1 MKTKILAGILSLA
14 LGFCA
19 VSCDDEDDYS
29 PATGTLVQ
37 SVVTGSS
44 DVTATSAV
52 LKGSVDG
59 LQTQAASAYTVG
71 FFYGTSAE
79 ALTETAA
86 GSLDGNTISASLTGL
101 TNNTT
106 LYYQAYVTLQK
117 TVTYK
122 GEVKSLVTTN
132 AKVSTADAK
141 EIGINSVV
149 VGGSAVDYPTGAT
162 CGIVFAA
169 SSDVEKVRAGL
180 KVAAGEV
187 GAFSIEKKGLL
198 PSATYYYAA
207 YLDLGSGVVYG
218 DVKEFETKEFSI
230 DPDRDFV
237 DLGLSTKWC
246 KFNIGTTKA
255 SELGGLFAFG
265 DLTGLNNS
273 TSCSDYTP
281 AADIYKTDSD
291 IAFKSL
297 SKATMPTADEF
308 EELFTKCKVEWA
320 EEDGAAGYKF
330 TGPNG
335 NSIFMPA
342 AGSRTGNTVSGE
354 GEKGLYLTGSVNK
367 SAPDFAISYSFSNGQ
382 NDKTTTPRYQ
392 ALSVRPVTVA
402 KNVPFNKAL
411 LNKKWVIDLNADGES
426 FRFDGPL
433 YYYGTDD
440 SWATVTNNE
449 GAYLGSIDSW
459 NWIPKYSGNEWLGPK
474 ADYGY
479 MELKE
484 DGSVSIHRGTPVF
497 DESNNFKEMTYTDE
511 TGTYEVDE
519 VNKTITL
526 SIDVL
531 GFGTFNKITLDA
543 KTKLKI
549 FSLTDETMQ
558 IAILRDPG
566 LSGEGAASL
575 VYNYIT
581 NEVKEAEEAVKVKL
595 IAAGSDGAGTW
606 GTEVSKFSP
615 LDLVAKGSITETVT
629 YEGAMNGAKVFLLD
643 FGGLCGKLPNSFV
656 RIDGIKADGKDVKY
670 DASKFCYGNI
680 EGENAGNN
688 YRVEFFNAWGLTAKA
703 SPFSNTAEAIE
714 DEMAVSFSD
723 KVEITY
729 TVFADANV
737 ARKYDVNLITV
748 NPSWGGTWGYNDG
761 QQIEV
766 KYDEETHKFAFEPT
780 ELSFSYSDASTDY
793 SAGSIMTFLE
803 VADIY
808 GYFPGLHATLDKLV
822 IDGKDITFDA
832 TKVLDSNESPKYRL
846 ELWNCYGAT
855 KGNCAFGE
863 ADGDVIK
870 ELGFTDKMELT
881 ATFHSLFATP
891 SFD

>member
-1 MKTKILAGILSLA
+1 MSLA

-52 LKGSVDG
+52 LKGTVDG

-79 ALTETAA
+79 ALTETAT

-149 VGGSAVDYPTGAT
+149 VGGAAVDYPTGAT
-162 CGIVFAA
+162 CGVVFAA

-180 KVAAGEV
+180 KVSASEV

-207 YLDLGSGVVYG
+207 YLDLGSGIVYG

-230 DPDRDFV
+230 DPDADFV

-246 KFNIGTTKA
+246 KFNIGATKA

-308 EELFTKCKVEWA
+308 EELFTKCKVEWT
-320 EEDGAAGYKF
+320 EEDGTAGYKF

-342 AGSRTGNTVSGE
+342 AGSRTGNAVSGE
-354 GEKGLYLTGSVNK
+354 GEKGLYLTGSVNP
-367 SAPDFAISYSFSNGQ
+367 SAPDFAISYAFSNGQ

-402 KNVPFNKAL
+402 KNIPFNKAL
-411 LNKKWVIDLNADGES
+411 LERKWVLDLNADGES

-433 YYYGTDD
+433 YYYGSED
-440 SWATVTNNE
+440 SWSTVTNNE

-459 NWIPKYSGNEWLGPK
+459 NWSPKYSDNKWLGPQ

-479 MELKE
+479 MEFKG
-484 DGSVSIHRGTPVF
+484 DSVCIYRGTPEF
-497 DESNNFKEMTYTDE
+497 DEDGNYKSMTYTME
-511 TGTYEVDE
+511 KGIYEVDE

-526 SIDVL
+526 PFDVL
-531 GFGTFNKITLDA
+531 GFGTFNKLTLDA
-543 KTKLKI
+543 KTNLKVL
-549 FSLTDETMQ
+549 SLTSESMQ

-566 LSGEGAASL
+566 LSGEGAALLS
-575 VYNYIT
+575 YNYIT
-581 NEVKEAEEAVKVKL
+581 NEVKEAEEAVKVNLLTAGADWGGSWGSVVSKISPKDL
-595 IAAGSDGAGTW
+595 IA
-606 GTEVSKFSP
+606 K
-615 LDLVAKGSITETVT
+615 
-629 YEGAMNGAKVFLLD
+629 
-643 FGGLCGKLPNSFV
+643 
-656 RIDGIKADGKDVKY
+656 
-670 DASKFCYGNI
+670 
-680 EGENAGNN
+680 
-688 YRVEFFNAWGLTAKA
+688 
-703 SPFSNTAEAIE
+703 
-714 DEMAVSFSD
+714 
-723 KVEITY
+723 
-729 TVFADANV
+729 
-737 ARKYDVNLITV
+737 
-748 NPSWGGTWGYNDG
+748 
-761 QQIEV
+761 
-766 KYDEETHKFAFEPT
+766 
-780 ELSFSYSDASTDY
+780 
-793 SAGSIMTFLE
+793 
-803 VADIY
+803 
-808 GYFPGLHATLDKLV
+808 
-822 IDGKDITFDA
+822 
-832 TKVLDSNESPKYRL
+832 
-846 ELWNCYGAT
+846 
-855 KGNCAFGE
+855 
-863 ADGDVIK
+863 
-870 ELGFTDKMELT
+870 
-881 ATFHSLFATP
+881 
-891 SFD
+891 

>member
-1 MKTKILAGILSLA
+1 MSLA

-19 VSCDDEDDYS
+19 VSCDDDDDYS

-52 LKGSVDG
+52 LKGTVDG
-59 LQTQAASAYTVG
+59 LQSQASSAYTVG
-71 FFYGTSAE
+71 FYYGTSAE
-79 ALTETAA
+79 ALTETAV
-86 GSLDGNTISASLTGL
+86 GSLDGNTISASLSGL

-149 VGGSAVDYPTGAT
+149 VGGTAVDYPADAT

-180 KVAAGEV
+180 KVVANEV

-198 PSATYYYAA
+198 PSSTYYYAA
-207 YLDLGSGVVYG
+207 YLDLGSGIVYG
-218 DVKEFETKEFSI
+218 DVKEFETKEFTL

-237 DLGLSTKWC
+237 DLGLTTKWC
-246 KFNIGTTKA
+246 KFNIGATKA

-273 TSCSDYTP
+273 TSCSDYEP
-281 AADIYKTDSD
+281 AADVYKTDSD
-291 IAFKSL
+291 IAFKNF

-308 EELFTKCKVEWA
+308 EELFTKCKVEWT
-320 EEDGAAGYKF
+320 EEDGTAGYKF

-342 AGSRTGNTVSGE
+342 AGSRTGNVISGE
-354 GEKGLYLTGSVNK
+354 GVKGLYLTGSVNK
-367 SAPDFAISYSFSNGQ
+367 TATDFAISYSFSNGQ
-382 NDKTTTPRYQ
+382 NDQTTTPRYQ

-402 KNVPFNKAL
+402 KNIPLNKAL
-411 LNKKWVIDLNADGES
+411 LNKKWFIDLNADGES

-433 YYYGTDD
+433 YYYGEKD

-449 GAYLGSIDSW
+449 KEYLGYSDSESW
-459 NWIPKYSGNEWLGPK
+459 NWAPKYSDNKWLGPQ

-479 MELKE
+479 MEFKE

-497 DESNNFKEMTYTDE
+497 DEDNNYKEMTYTDE

-531 GFGTFNKITLDA
+531 GFGTFNKLTLDA
-543 KTKLKI
+543 KTNLKVL
-549 FSLTDETMQ
+549 SLTSESMQ

-566 LSGEGAASL
+566 LSGEGAALLS
-575 VYNYIT
+575 YNYIT
-581 NEVKEAEEAVKVKL
+581 NEVKEAEEAVKVNLLTAGADWGGSWGSVVSKISPKDL
-595 IAAGSDGAGTW
+595 IA
-606 GTEVSKFSP
+606 K
-615 LDLVAKGSITETVT
+615 
-629 YEGAMNGAKVFLLD
+629 
-643 FGGLCGKLPNSFV
+643 
-656 RIDGIKADGKDVKY
+656 
-670 DASKFCYGNI
+670 
-680 EGENAGNN
+680 
-688 YRVEFFNAWGLTAKA
+688 
-703 SPFSNTAEAIE
+703 
-714 DEMAVSFSD
+714 
-723 KVEITY
+723 
-729 TVFADANV
+729 
-737 ARKYDVNLITV
+737 
-748 NPSWGGTWGYNDG
+748 
-761 QQIEV
+761 
-766 KYDEETHKFAFEPT
+766 
-780 ELSFSYSDASTDY
+780 
-793 SAGSIMTFLE
+793 
-803 VADIY
+803 
-808 GYFPGLHATLDKLV
+808 
-822 IDGKDITFDA
+822 
-832 TKVLDSNESPKYRL
+832 
-846 ELWNCYGAT
+846 
-855 KGNCAFGE
+855 
-863 ADGDVIK
+863 
-870 ELGFTDKMELT
+870 
-881 ATFHSLFATP
+881 
-891 SFD
+891 

>member
-14 LGFCA
+14 LGFSA
-19 VSCDDEDDYS
+19 VSCDDDDDYS

-52 LKGSVDG
+52 LKGTVDG

-71 FFYGTSAE
+71 FFYGASAE

-141 EIGINSVV
+141 EIGVNSVV
-149 VGGSAVDYPTGAT
+149 VGGTAVDYPTGAT
-162 CGIVFAA
+162 CGVVFAA

-246 KFNIGTTKA
+246 KFNIGATKA

-320 EEDGAAGYKF
+320 EEDGTAGYKF

-342 AGSRTGNTVSGE
+342 AGSRTGNAVSGE
-354 GEKGLYLTGSVNK
+354 GVKGLYLTGSVNP
-367 SAPDFAISYSFSNGQ
+367 SAPDFAISYAFSNGQ

-402 KNVPFNKAL
+402 KNIPFNKAL
-411 LNKKWVIDLNADGES
+411 LEKKWVIDLNADGES

-459 NWIPKYSGNEWLGPK
+459 NWIPKYSENEWLGPK
-474 ADYGY
+474 ADYGF
-479 MELKE
+479 MEFKG
-484 DGSVSIHRGTPVF
+484 DSVHIYRGTPEF
-497 DESNNFKEMTYTDE
+497 DEDGNYKSMTYTE
-511 TGTYEVDE
+511 EKGIYEVDE

-526 SIDVL
+526 PFDVL
-531 GFGTFNKITLDA
+531 GFGTFNKLTLDA

-549 FSLTDETMQ
+549 FSLTDETLQ

-575 VYNYIT
+575 CYNYIS
-581 NEVKEAEEAVKVKL
+581 NDVKQAEEAVKVKL
-595 IAAGSDGAGTW
+595 IAAGSDWAGTW

-629 YEGAMNGAKVFLLD
+629 YEGSMNGAKVFVID

-680 EGENAGNN
+680 EGEDAGNN

-748 NPSWGGTWGYNDG
+748 NPSWGGTWGYNAG

-780 ELSFSYSDASTDY
+780 TLSFSYSDASTDY

-832 TKVLDSNESPKYRL
+832 AKVLDSNESPKYRL

>member
-14 LGFCA
+14 LGFSA
-19 VSCDDEDDYS
+19 VSCDDDDDYS

-52 LKGSVDG
+52 LKGTVDG

-71 FFYGTSAE
+71 FFYGASAE

-141 EIGINSVV
+141 EIGVNSVV
-149 VGGSAVDYPTGAT
+149 VGGTAVDYPTGAT
-162 CGIVFAA
+162 CGVVFAA

-246 KFNIGTTKA
+246 KFNIGATKA

-320 EEDGAAGYKF
+320 EEDGTAGYKF

-342 AGSRTGNTVSGE
+342 AGSRTGNAVSGE
-354 GEKGLYLTGSVNK
+354 GVKGLYLTGSVNP
-367 SAPDFAISYSFSNGQ
+367 SAPDFAISYAFSNCQ

-402 KNVPFNKAL
+402 KNIPFNKAL
-411 LNKKWVIDLNADGES
+411 LEKKWVIDLNADGES

-459 NWIPKYSGNEWLGPK
+459 NWIPKYSENEWLGPK
-474 ADYGY
+474 ADYGF
-479 MELKE
+479 MEFKG
-484 DGSVSIHRGTPVF
+484 DSVHIYRGTPEF
-497 DESNNFKEMTYTDE
+497 DEDGNYKSMTYTE
-511 TGTYEVDE
+511 EKGIYEVDE

-526 SIDVL
+526 PFDVL
-531 GFGTFNKITLDA
+531 GFGTFNKLTLDA

-549 FSLTDETMQ
+549 FSLTDETLQ

-575 VYNYIT
+575 CYNYIS
-581 NEVKEAEEAVKVKL
+581 NDVKQAEEAVKVSL
-595 IAAGSDGAGTW
+595 IAAGSDWAGTW

-615 LDLVAKGSITETVT
+615 LDIVAKGSITETVT
-629 YEGAMNGAKVFLLD
+629 YEGAMNGAKVFVID

-656 RIDGIKADGKDVKY
+656 RIDGIKTDGKDVKY
-670 DASKFCYGNI
+670 DAGKFCYGDV
-680 EGENAGNN
+680 EKKGN
-688 YRVEFFNAWGLTAKA
+688 YRVEFFNAWGLTAKD

-748 NPSWGGTWGYNDG
+748 NPSLGGTWGYNAG

-780 ELSFSYSDASTDY
+780 ALSFSYSDASTDY

-832 TKVLDSNESPKYRL
+832 AKVLDSNESPKYRL